1 MDKKCQ
7 QCRWE
12 IQVLDSSKAYFQE
25 VIALVNQ
32 GKKLHAIQ
40 KIHQNTDIGLA
51 NAKGVLLHWHQHY
64 GHCVRCDYTELREA
78 YTECPNCCAFNYNIK
93 VPGAGNDD

>member
-1 MDKKCQ
+1 M
-7 QCRWE
+7 
-12 IQVLDSSKAYFQE
+12 LDSSKAYFQE

-64 GHCVRCDYTELREA
+64 GHCVRCNYTELREA